1 MKIHRVEIVRS
12 HYLNQLV
19 RRQVFVAPDAF
30 GHFENF
36 LCSDKQIL
44 LIQGMKVTPAR
55 EKTHLQSVIMY
66 MSLPLNTSFLHRY
79 THKTTAETER
89 GSSIDLKARLSLSH
103 SPRCFD

>member
-1 MKIHRVEIVRS
+1 MKIHRVEIVRL

-79 THKTTAETER
+79 
-89 GSSIDLKARLSLSH
+89 GSSKDLKARLSLSH

>member
-79 THKTTAETER
+79 